1 MGRLSHLPK
10 VIQQGTGRGCIQT
23 LGSLVP
29 EHVALTTVLD
39 GLFDDD
45 FAVNKIQIQP
55 CLGTLWS
62 NPSHINEHGSCFQV
76 SALINNVEM
85 NIFTNIPSERHREC
99 LMAQENFFF
108 FFFWS
113 CVAAF
118 RILLLWLGIKPRA

>member
-55 CLGTLWS
+55 CLGTL
-62 NPSHINEHGSCFQV
+62 
-76 SALINNVEM
+76 
-85 NIFTNIPSERHREC
+85 
-99 LMAQENFFF
+99 
-108 FFFWS
+108 
-113 CVAAF
+113 
-118 RILLLWLGIKPRA
+118 